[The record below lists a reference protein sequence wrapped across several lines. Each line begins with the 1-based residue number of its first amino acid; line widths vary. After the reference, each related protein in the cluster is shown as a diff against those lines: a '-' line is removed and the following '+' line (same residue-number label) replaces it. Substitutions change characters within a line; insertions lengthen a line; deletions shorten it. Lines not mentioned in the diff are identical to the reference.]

1 MDMEIKFLHE
11 NFTEKDP
18 KQLMDHI
25 ERMGSGKAPF
35 FSKTL
40 GLVYDKLIEKA
51 FPKPPVPSG
60 SGLGKSVEVQ
70 VVADPAP
77 PPKASTSI
85 SSVPPTP
92 TQTGGTRPS
101 SPVSSSSASSSSS
114 TPPPA
119 SSSPLPGWAS
129 LVCNQ
134 CGETAMLEDLYDGL
148 RCPECPSRGGKK
160 GRPFM
165 QCELCN
171 VVRVTPR
178 TSCIKNMCQARFI

>member
-1 MDMEIKFLHE
+1 MEIKFLHE

-92 TQTGGTRPS
+92 TQTEGTRPS
-101 SPVSSSSASSSSS
+101 SPVTPFPPS
-114 TPPPA
+114 TPPPT
-119 SSSPLPGWAS
+119 SSSPLPRWAS
-129 LVCNQ
+129 LVCTQ
-134 CGETAMLEDLYDGL
+134 CGETAMLADLYDGL
-148 RCPECPSRGGKK
+148 RCPECPSRPRGKK
-160 GRPFM
+160 GRPYM
-165 QCELCN
+165 QCGLCN

-178 TSCIKNMCQARFI
+178 ISCIKNLCQARFI